1 MLMQQQ
7 PASETA
13 EEDKMKKIK
22 MWQWL
27 ALLVVGIISFSG
39 LFHYEEQAAE
49 GPYPNKPVT
58 LIVSY
63 GEGGVTDLG
72 ARILRPYVEKELG
85 VPVRIVNVNGEAGW
99 AGWKQLLASPADGYT
114 LAYIN
119 TPSLI
124 TGYLNPQNKRIETMD
139 DFSLIANQVIDYG
152 AIAIR
157 PQETRFH
164 SVDELVAY
172 AVQHEVTA
180 TSTGL
185 ASDEHLAMLKLNKA
199 FGTNF
204 IAVQAANTGRLKHG
218 VIDGHI
224 DVYFGNVGEL
234 TLAHKSGELTVIAVL
249 APERSEFL
257 PGVPTVEEVTGS
269 RLYSWAARGV
279 AGPAGLPREREEI
292 LTAAF
297 INAMNTEDCRKKMQE
312 AGLALRPMD
321 ARAFRSLLE
330 KDEASVRSVS
340 GLLNWE

>member
-1 MLMQQQ
+1 
-7 PASETA
+7 
-13 EEDKMKKIK
+13 MKKNRVL
-22 MWQWL
+22 QWL
-27 ALLVVGIISFSG
+27 MVLAAVAAVLSG
-39 LFHYEEQAAE
+39 VSHYEEKTAE
-49 GPYPNKPVT
+49 GAYPNKPIT
-58 LIVSY
+58 LLVSY
-63 GEGGVTDLG
+63 GAGGVTDLG

-85 VPVRIVNVNGEAGW
+85 VPVRIINVNGEAGW
-99 AGWKQLLASPADGYT
+99 AGWKQLLSSPADGYT

-124 TGYLNPQNKRIETMD
+124 TGYLNPQNKRTETMD
-139 DFSLIANQVIDYG
+139 DFVLIANQVVDYG
-152 AIAIR
+152 AIAVR

-164 SVDELVAY
+164 SIDELIDY

-204 IAVQAANTGRLKHG
+204 VAVQAANTGRLKHG

-234 TLAHKSGELTVIAVL
+234 TLAHKSGELTVVTVL

-257 PGVPTVEEVTGS
+257 PDVPTLEEITGS

-279 AGPAGLPREREEI
+279 AGPTGLPPEREAV
-292 LTAAF
+292 LSAAF
-297 INAMNTEDCRKKMQE
+297 LKAMNTEECREKMRE
-312 AGLALRPMD
+312 AGLALTPMD
-321 ARAFRSLLE
+321 ARSFRVLLE
-330 KDEASVRSVS
+330 NDEASVRSVS